1 MTTAG
6 RRRKSVAKRPRSLFL
21 YLTLICFLGL
31 IAIFVVDGY
40 MGTYDTIYVTTGERE
55 QTVEA
60 DTRLRQDW
68 LWSTGV
74 GRDEK
79 VIFRYEID
87 NRRFSSY
94 TANIEVSLWRMQEKI
109 QDIISQPITVGA
121 FAKEQVVW
129 VLDSADILPADIP
142 PERTYEYTV
151 VIKNGEIERR
161 LIISINPVLYLPKA
175 PIAIP
180 IPVPAR

>member
-1 MTTAG
+1 MA
-6 RRRKSVAKRPRSLFL
+6 RRPRSLYL

-31 IAIFVVDGY
+31 IAIFIADGY
-40 MGTYDTIYVTTGERE
+40 MGTYDTIYLTTGERE
-55 QTVEA
+55 QTIEA
-60 DTRLRQDW
+60 DTWLRQDW

-79 VIFRYEID
+79 AIFRYEID

-94 TANIEVSLWRMQEKI
+94 TTNIEVSAWRMQEKI
-109 QDIISQPITVGA
+109 QAITSQPITVGS
-121 FAKEQVVW
+121 FDKEQVVW

-142 PERTYEYTV
+142 PERNYEYTV
-151 VIKNGEIERR
+151 IIKNGEVERR
-161 LIISINPVLYLPKA
+161 IIISINPVPYVPTA
-175 PIAIP
+175 P

>member
-1 MTTAG
+1 MA
-6 RRRKSVAKRPRSLFL
+6 RRPRSLYL

-31 IAIFVVDGY
+31 IAIFIADGY

-55 QTVEA
+55 QTIEA
-60 DTRLRQDW
+60 DTWLRQDW

-79 VIFRYEID
+79 AIFRYEID

-94 TANIEVSLWRMQEKI
+94 TTNIEVSAWRMQEKI
-109 QDIISQPITVGA
+109 QAITSQPITVGS
-121 FAKEQVVW
+121 FDKEQVVW

-142 PERTYEYTV
+142 PERNYEYTV
-151 VIKNGEIERR
+151 IIKNGEVERR
-161 LIISINPVLYLPKA
+161 IIISINPVPYVPTA
-175 PIAIP
+175 P